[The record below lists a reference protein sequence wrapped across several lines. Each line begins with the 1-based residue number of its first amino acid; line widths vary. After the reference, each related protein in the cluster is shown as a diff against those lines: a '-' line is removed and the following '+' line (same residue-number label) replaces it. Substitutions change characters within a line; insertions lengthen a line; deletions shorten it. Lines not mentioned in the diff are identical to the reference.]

1 MDLVN
6 FVRCKIMFFKAR
18 FLVLAAVFQDFHCTV
33 YLIFLTFF
41 IQFVM
46 NSGEVSEYEFWQI
59 WLQKILARP
68 SFRN

>member
-41 IQFVM
+41 YTVC
-46 NSGEVSEYEFWQI
+46 YEFRRGI
-59 WLQKILARP
+59 
-68 SFRN
+68 